1 MTKIDYK
8 EIVLKLIPIFEEAGA
23 KSIDL
28 QKKGLEVKKKF
39 SSLAKNQLRVI
50 PDFEFYIDDSLDYI
64 DEIDKALK
72 EEDNPIK

>member
-28 QKKGLEVKKKF
+28 QKKRVRN
-39 SSLAKNQLRVI
+39 KN
-50 PDFEFYIDDSLDYI
+50 
-64 DEIDKALK
+64 
-72 EEDNPIK
+72 